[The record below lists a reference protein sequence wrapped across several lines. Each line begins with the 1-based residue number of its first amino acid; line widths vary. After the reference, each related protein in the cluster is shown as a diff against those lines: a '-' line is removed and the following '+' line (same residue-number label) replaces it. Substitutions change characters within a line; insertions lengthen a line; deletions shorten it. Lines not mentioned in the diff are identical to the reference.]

1 MSKVYEEEEKRMYLD
16 AFNVSGKTKTAFARE
31 NNALNCCKA
40 AMARVNDKEINIL
53 KI

>member
-1 MSKVYEEEEKRMYLD
+1 MFKGK
-16 AFNVSGKTKTAFARE
+16 SGVTLISLVVTI
-31 NNALNCCKA
+31 ALNCCKA

>member
-1 MSKVYEEEEKRMYLD
+1 MSQFL
-16 AFNVSGKTKTAFARE
+16 KTKEIKEGRGITLIALVITI
-31 NNALNCCKA
+31 ALNCCKA

>member
-1 MSKVYEEEEKRMYLD
+1 MQEQKNKEQGITLITLV
-16 AFNVSGKTKTAFARE
+16 VTI
-31 NNALNCCKA
+31 ALNCCKA